1 MSLPF
6 LAFVVFLLALTAQR
20 SQTVFNTAGQ
30 TVAPVGTLE
39 ALSETSFTTLSH
51 PAFPHYAV
59 RIKRTP
65 FCDET
70 VRAYTG
76 YIDIAA
82 RHLFFYFFESRNDP
96 DTDDVIFWTNGGP
109 CRVINADNGTVFHP
123 YSWNSNANI
132 FFIDQPVGVG
142 FSWAEYS
149 ETVSTSEEVAKD
161 IATFIAIFFA
171 YFKKFQGRGFHMAGE
186 SFGGRSVPVYA
197 AAVYDQNA
205 LLVKAAIPPIN
216 ISSVML
222 GNGMTDMPSMM
233 PAWYEIQCSSASVA
247 PVQDIRYVLVS
258 YKQTLQQISI
268 VDLVCCSTCVEMKA
282 RLSRCTKWMRGAC
295 QDQFDLIS
303 CGAAT
308 AFCWESMMDPYL
320 ATGLNLYDMTKKC
333 GGGGLCYDEID
344 EITEYLKRKDVQTL
358 LGVDPQVSQYDVC
371 SSTIERD
378 FTQTLDVVK
387 GATDYVS
394 ALLERGV
401 RVLVYVGTYDFGCNW
416 IGNEA
421 WTLTLEWSGHAEF
434 VAQPLREWTVGGE
447 RAGQTRGA
455 KGLTFATVDAA
466 GHMAPYDKP
475 KESLEMVNRWIAG
488 QPL

>member
-1 MSLPF
+1 MFLPF
-6 LAFVVFLLALTAQR
+6 LAFVVFLLALTAAR
-20 SQTVFNTAGQ
+20 SDAAQTV
-30 TVAPVGTLE
+30 E
-39 ALSETSFTTLSH
+39 ALSETSFNALSH
-51 PAFPHYAV
+51 PAFPQYVV

-76 YIDIAA
+76 YIDVAA
-82 RHLFFYFFESRNDP
+82 RHLFFYFFESRSDP
-96 DTDDVIFWTNGGP
+96 ETDDVIFWTNGGP
-109 CRVINADNGTVFHP
+109 CRAVNTDNGTVFHP

-142 FSWAEYS
+142 FSWAEYG
-149 ETVSTSEEVAKD
+149 ENVSTTEEAAKD

-171 YFKKFQGRGFHMAGE
+171 YFKKFQGRGFHMTGE

-205 LLVKAAIPPIN
+205 LLVKAGIPPIN

-247 PVQDIRYVLVS
+247 PVQDIRYVSRDVS
-258 YKQTLQQISI
+258 KMSLYSI
-268 VDLVCCSTCVEMKA
+268 QCRICVEMKA
-282 RLSRCTKWMRGAC
+282 RLSRCTNWMKEAC
-295 QDQFDLIS
+295 QDQFDFIS

-308 AFCWESMMDPYL
+308 TFCWESMMDPYL
-320 ATGLNLYDMTKKC
+320 ATGLNLYDMTKRC
-333 GGGGLCYDEID
+333 GGDSGLCYDEID
-344 EITEYLKRKDVQTL
+344 EITKYLNRKDVQAL

-371 SSTIERD
+371 SSIVERD
-378 FTQTLDVVK
+378 FTLALDVVK
-387 GATDYVS
+387 GATDYVA
-394 ALLERGV
+394 ALLEHGV

-421 WTLTLEWSGHAEF
+421 WTLALEWSGHTEF

-447 RAGQTRGA
+447 RAGRTRGD

>member
-1 MSLPF
+1 MSLTF
-6 LAFVVFLLALTAQR
+6 LAFVVFWFALTAQA
-20 SQTVFNTAGQ
+20 SQTVFNTARSDAAQ
-30 TVAPVGTLE
+30 TVAPVVTME
-39 ALSETSFTTLSH
+39 ALSETSFTVLSH
-51 PAFPHYAV
+51 PAFPQYVV

-76 YIDIAA
+76 YIDVAA
-82 RHLFFYFFESRNDP
+82 RHLFFYFFESRRDP

-109 CRVINADNGTVFHP
+109 GCSSAVGLFMELGPCRVVNIDNGTVFHP

-142 FSWAEYS
+142 FSWAEYG
-149 ETVSTSEEVAKD
+149 ETVSTTEEAAKD

-197 AAVYDQNA
+197 AAVYDQNV
-205 LLVKAAIPPIN
+205 LLVKAGIPPIN
-216 ISSVML
+216 ISSIML

-247 PVQDIRYVLVS
+247 PVQDIR
-258 YKQTLQQISI
+258 
-268 VDLVCCSTCVEMKA
+268 TCVEMKA
-282 RLSRCTKWMRGAC
+282 RLSRCTKWMKGAC

-308 AFCWESMMDPYL
+308 TFCWESMMDPYL

-333 GGGGLCYDEID
+333 GGGDSGLCYDEID
-344 EITEYLKRKDVQTL
+344 EITKYLNRKDVQGL
-358 LGVDPQVSQYDVC
+358 LGVDPQISQYNVC
-371 SSTIERD
+371 SSTVERD
-378 FTQTLDVVK
+378 FTLALDVVK
-387 GATDYVS
+387 GATDYVA
-394 ALLERGV
+394 ALLERSV

-421 WTLTLEWSGHAEF
+421 WMLSLEWSGRTKF
-434 VAQPLREWTVGGE
+434 VAQPLREWAVGGE
-447 RAGQTRGA
+447 RAGRTRGA

-475 KESLEMVNRWIAG
+475 KESLEMVNRWIAD

>member
-6 LAFVVFLLALTAQR
+6 LAFVVFLLALIAQA
-20 SQTVFNTAGQ
+20 SQTVFNAARSDAAQ
-30 TVAPVGTLE
+30 IVALVGTLE
-39 ALSETSFTTLSH
+39 ALSETSFNALSH
-51 PAFPHYAV
+51 PAFPQYVV

-76 YIDIAA
+76 YIDVAA
-82 RHLFFYFFESRNDP
+82 RHLFFYFFESRSDP

-109 CRVINADNGTVFHP
+109 GCSSAVGLFMELGPCRAVNTENGTVFHL

-142 FSWAEYS
+142 FSWAEYGD
-149 ETVSTSEEVAKD
+149 TVSTTEEAAKD
-161 IATFIAIFFA
+161 IADIAAFIAIFFA

-186 SFGGRSVPVYA
+186 SFGGRSVPIYA

-205 LLVKAAIPPIN
+205 LLVKAGIPPIN

-222 GNGMTDMPSMM
+222 GM
-233 PAWYEIQCSSASVA
+233 
-247 PVQDIRYVLVS
+247 
-258 YKQTLQQISI
+258 
-268 VDLVCCSTCVEMKA
+268 TCVEMKA
-282 RLSRCTKWMRGAC
+282 RLSRCTKWMNGAC

-308 AFCWESMMDPYL
+308 TFCWESMMDPYL
-320 ATGLNLYDMTKKC
+320 ATGY
-333 GGGGLCYDEID
+333 
-344 EITEYLKRKDVQTL
+344 EITKYLNRKDVQAL
-358 LGVDPQVSQYDVC
+358 LGVDPQVSQYEVC
-371 SSTIERD
+371 SSMVERD
-378 FTQTLDVVK
+378 FTLALDVVK
-387 GATDYVS
+387 GATDYVA

-421 WTLTLEWSGHAEF
+421 WTLALEWSGHTEF
-434 VAQPLREWTVGGE
+434 VAQPLREWTVGSG
-447 RAGQTRGA
+447 RAGRTRGA
-455 KGLTFATVDAA
+455 KGLGPDRVA
-466 GHMAPYDKP
+466 GLVKPAPP
-475 KESLEMVNRWIAG
+475 KNTHRRLPKFGRTG
-488 QPL
+488 P